1 MRASGMTMPEIGR
14 ELGISRQRVHQ
25 ILSKL
30 AARKKLWGLI
40 TELGLSY
47 GLRPDEIPPLLQP
60 YMRTSELLKAMA
72 LRGKWRRGENQ
83 NPATPA

>member
-25 ILSKL
+25 MLSKM

-40 TELGLSY
+40 TERGLSY
-47 GLRPDEIPPLLQP
+47 GLEPDEIPPLLRP
-60 YMRTSELLKAMA
+60 YMRTSELLNAMA
-72 LRGKWRRGENQ
+72 LRGKWRHEEKSESV
-83 NPATPA
+83 TPA